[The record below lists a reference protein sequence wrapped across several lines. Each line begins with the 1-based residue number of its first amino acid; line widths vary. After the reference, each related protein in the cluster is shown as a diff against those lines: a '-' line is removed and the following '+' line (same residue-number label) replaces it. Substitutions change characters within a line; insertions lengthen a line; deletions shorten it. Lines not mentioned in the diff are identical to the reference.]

1 MEKKYVYVYTCMMND
16 IATHLYIELFDNNKS
31 RTEEYN
37 ELVKDRT
44 SFMPSGVQQ
53 SQHRQSMFI

>member
-1 MEKKYVYVYTCMMND
+1 MMND

-31 RTEEYN
+31 RTEENN